1 MIFRLC
7 ISIIPS
13 IIIAFIIYLS
23 DKKEKEPLGK
33 IIKAYILGIISVSLV
48 LWLSKT
54 LNIEA
59 IDTENSSR
67 LNIFIYAFFM
77 IAVVEELAKW
87 LCSYLSVKNNSDYN
101 YMYDGIVYFAYVALG
116 FATVEN
122 GLYAMAGDMETVFI
136 RAITTVPSHVA
147 FGIVSGYYFSIYRR
161 ELYKNKKMNAYRNL
175 ALSLYV
181 PIILHGFY
189 DYCLLLNNYI
199 FFITYIVFV
208 STLYTL
214 TISRALRM
222 ERIDHRLDDTKIY
235 CRYCG
240 KVMKNNKCL
249 ECDKEE

>member
-1 MIFRLC
+1 MILRLC
-7 ISIIPS
+7 VSIIPS

-23 DKKEKEPLGK
+23 DKKEKEPLWK
-33 IIKAYILGIISVSLV
+33 IVKAYVLGIVSISLV
-48 LWLSKT
+48 LFVSKEF
-54 LNIEA
+54 NIES
-59 IDTENSSR
+59 IDLENSST
-67 LNIFIYAFFM
+67 LNIFIYAFAM
-77 IAVVEELAKW
+77 IAIVEEVAKW
-87 LCSYLSVKNNSDYN
+87 LCSYFSVKNNSDYN

-122 GLYAMAGDMETVFI
+122 GLYAMAGDFETVFI

-161 ELYKNKKMNAYRNL
+161 ELYKNKKVNAYKNL

-189 DYCLLLNNYI
+189 DFCLLINNY
-199 FFITYIVFV
+199 FYFITYIIFV
-208 STLYTL
+208 STLYVL

-222 ERIDHRLDDTKIY
+222 ERIDHKLDDTKIY